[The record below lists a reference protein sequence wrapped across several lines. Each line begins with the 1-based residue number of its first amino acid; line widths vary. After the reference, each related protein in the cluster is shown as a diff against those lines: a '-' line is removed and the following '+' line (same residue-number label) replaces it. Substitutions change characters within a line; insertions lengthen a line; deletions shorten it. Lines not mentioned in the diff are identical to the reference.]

1 MKTILNFKSTL
12 MLFAASLIVGCSSF
26 KGSANDTTGTNGATN
41 GNGKIVKSGS
51 VHNYN
56 TK

>member
-1 MKTILNFKSTL
+1 MKAINLKSAL
-12 MLFAASLIVGCSSF
+12 LIVTTFFVLGCSSF

-41 GNGKIVKSGS
+41 GNGKVITTGA
-51 VHNYN
+51 HNYD

>member
-1 MKTILNFKSTL
+1 MKSIFNIKPATL
-12 MLFAASLIVGCSSF
+12 ILFAFLLAGCSSW

-41 GNGKIVKSGS
+41 GTGKIAKSDR
-51 VHNYN
+51 VHSYD